1 MRWKCKVAYDGTAFN
16 GWQSQSGGNTIQDL
30 IEARLRVLLDAPVRI
45 YGSGR
50 TDSGVHA
57 RGQVFHFDGNWT
69 AGADTLLRALKS
81 GYPHT
86 IQVFD
91 AEPVDDH
98 FHARFSATGKQYV
111 YQIFEGDASPFET
124 RFHWSLGRRRLVES
138 AMSEAAAILCG
149 RHDFTAFTANAH
161 DDRHEDCVRELRRLE
176 VVRDGAY
183 LKIITEAD
191 GYLYRMV
198 RSLVGC
204 LVEVGLGKLSVADVK
219 AMLQTGVRGE
229 KVQTAPPQGLFLE
242 KVFYKDEGGSGL
254 SDGGPT
260 SASALAPAKRGA
272 PENSEGPS

>member
-16 GWQSQSGGNTIQDL
+16 GWQSQTNGIAIQDL
-30 IEARLRVLLDAPVRI
+30 IEARLRVLLEAPVRI

-57 RGQVFHFDGNWT
+57 RGQVFHFDGNWS
-69 AGADTLLRALKS
+69 ADASALLRALKS

-86 IQVFD
+86 IQVWD
-91 AEPVDDH
+91 VEPVSVD

-111 YQIFEGDASPFET
+111 YQVFEGDASPFET
-124 RFHWSLGRRRLVES
+124 RYHWSLGRRRLEEGL
-138 AMSEAAAILCG
+138 MNKAAAVLCG

-161 DDRHEDCVRELRRLE
+161 DDRPDDRVRDLRRLE

-204 LVEVGLGKLSVADVK
+204 LVEVGLGKLSVAEVRT
-219 AMLQTGVRGE
+219 MLETGVRGE

-242 KVFYKDEGGSGL
+242 KVFYPDNGEGL
-254 SDGGPT
+254 
-260 SASALAPAKRGA
+260 L
-272 PENSEGPS
+272 